1 MNITTNQILA
11 LRTEAAAAGDL
22 EMVDTCDRALT
33 GDEDARCDCEEVIED
48 ARDRIGEDRHQGYP
62 VFS

>member
-33 GDEDARCDCEEVIED
+33 GDEDARFDCLEVIESAAAMID
-48 ARDRIGEDRHQGYP
+48 DDDGGAW
-62 VFS
+62 